1 MKKYLILVLIFN
13 NYISFSQE
21 EFGFSA
27 ASLAGIE
34 NNWIDSADCIY
45 GNCYDGFGML
55 SNDENFYFGEFENGK
70 SVGITHIFT
79 KSNDITY
86 YSNYANILNGD
97 VIRIKKDPRSSF
109 IDIELLE
116 FENNQFKSKK
126 Y

>member
-55 SNDENFYFGEFENGK
+55 SNGDNFYFGEFENGK
-70 SVGITHIFT
+70 FNGLGFKSTDGKNNVLSRFKNGEANGLVHGFT
-79 KSNDITY
+79 KSSDLTY
-86 YSNYANILNGD
+86 
-97 VIRIKKDPRSSF
+97 F
-109 IDIELLE
+109 I
-116 FENNQFKSKK
+116 N
-126 Y
+126 